1 MSRSTGV
8 AYFQRFQTDLH
19 ALRTDTQF
27 RGVLAKRRVLLL
39 LLLLLL
45 LLQQQLLLLLVAV
58 DKMLRMYW
66 LQIRRET
73 HVTEGLSRGEVGRD
87 G

>member
-27 RGVLAKRRVLLL
+27 RGVLAKRRVLL

>member
-27 RGVLAKRRVLLL
+27 RGVLAKRGVLLL
-39 LLLLLL
+39 L
-45 LLQQQLLLLLVAV
+45 LLLLLVAV